1 MAVPE
6 VLRVEEEEVEE
17 VVEAFGT
24 IVDFVGDDAIEE
36 EAFAEEEEE
45 VLGARVFLP
54 LFLLFPSS
62 FGESLGFGTRLSGA
76 GST

>member
-36 EAFAEEEEE
+36 EAFAEEEE

-54 LFLLFPSS
+54 LLLLLSS